1 MHNKKEFNM
10 RTLLLT
16 TIAAMAI
23 GTTVSA
29 QGTSATL
36 DTFATKSGNADTV
49 FAMNAT
55 ADFSFGITSTIDM
68 LVGGELSFTD
78 FPDSEEV
85 ELTEWHVG
93 VDFGAVAA
101 TAGKQEDLFTGS
113 LMRELGGDALAN
125 PTGGEYSLI
134 ASASSGAAYV
144 GYDNA
149 TDEWTNVQVAAYFT
163 PSVMLAQNV
172 AVVLDYQNASNDLA
186 IAAEVNGSF
195 NQLNTGAVA
204 TYSNATEA
212 FGYEGMIGW
221 SMATVDVAGFVGGS
235 TDTDMV
241 DYVGAGASMTFNTV
255 ELWSEV
261 AYNIE
266 SESSDVAVGVSL
278 SF

>member
-1 MHNKKEFNM
+1 M

-16 TIAAMAI
+16 TIATMAI
-23 GTTVSA
+23 GTSASA

-49 FAMNAT
+49 FAMDAT
-55 ADFSFGITSTIDM
+55 ADFSFGITPTVDM
-68 LVGGELSFTD
+68 LVGGELLFTD

-85 ELTEWHVG
+85 ELAKWYIG

-101 TAGKQEDLFTGS
+101 TAGKQKDLFTGS

-125 PTGGEYSLI
+125 PTSGEYSLI

-144 GYDNA
+144 GYDNV
-149 TDEWTNVQVAAYFT
+149 TDNWTNIQVAAYFT
-163 PSVMLAQNV
+163 PAVMLAQNV
-172 AVVLDYQNASNDLA
+172 AVVLDYQNVSNDFA

-204 TYSNATEA
+204 TYSSTTDAV
-212 FGYEGMIGW
+212 GYEAMIGW
-221 SMATVDVAGFVGGS
+221 SMATVDIAGFAGGS
-235 TDTDMV
+235 SDTDLV
-241 DYVGAGASMTFNTV
+241 DYVGAGASMMFNTI

-261 AYNIE
+261 AYNIN
-266 SESSDVAVGVSL
+266 STDSDIAAGVS
-278 SF
+278 FNF